1 MHSLL
6 LLCITFY
13 VIYKYLTRNF
23 DYWEQKNVPYIRPKP
38 FFGNICEVFFFRKQ
52 FAVQI
57 AELYHQIQ
65 DRMVGIF
72 ILNQPFLIVKDPE
85 IIKHVLVKDFDI
97 FRNRS
102 IYSNEN
108 IDSLSANFMFF
119 AEANKWKILRTKASP
134 IFTSGKLKNM
144 YGTVG
149 SIVKKFVNYLTEE
162 TVKTPILDAREVCAR
177 YSMDVV
183 ATTNFGVDAAC
194 LKDKNADFYLIGRR
208 MFDFSYENTIRQ
220 AAYFVA
226 PFFIKFAKLQTFDRH
241 VYNYIKHL
249 TTSQIN
255 FREENDNYRNGDIID
270 ILVEFKR
277 RKVINDMIFEV
288 LRKYPPLSLLDRKC
302 STIYKI
308 PNSDVIIEP
317 GTPVYISVYGLHH
330 DEKYFPN
337 PEKFIPERFSKENER
352 NISDYFYLPF
362 GNGPRNCIGKRYSII
377 VLKLALVEILSE
389 FEIKTCI
396 NTPLK
401 IEYSPKSLTLVP
413 NKNLY
418 LKFKKSAIHF

>member
-277 RKVINDMIFEV
+277 RKVINDMIFENNFLFGQV
-288 LRKYPPLSLLDRKC
+288 GQVFFAGFEPLTVALSF
-302 STIYKI
+302 
-308 PNSDVIIEP
+308 
-317 GTPVYISVYGLHH
+317 GLY
-330 DEKYFPN
+330 ELALN
-337 PEKFIPERFSKENER
+337 PEIQNR
-352 NISDYFYLPF
+352 
-362 GNGPRNCIGKRYSII
+362 
-377 VLKLALVEILSE
+377 
-389 FEIKTCI
+389 IKTEI
-396 NTPLK
+396 ISALQEHEK
-401 IEYSPKSLTLVP
+401 IDYEVTRNGLPYLDQVIKGTNLT
-413 NKNLY
+413 KTFY
-418 LKFKKSAIHF
+418 IQE